1 LNGSPTVSVV
11 ICCYTHDRWD
21 DLTAA
26 IASVRGQTQVPAELI
41 IAVDHAPELAG
52 LVRATFPDVVVVE
65 NTQTRGLS
73 GARNTGIAAA
83 RGDIVAFLDDD
94 AVAAA
99 DWLERLWVPYERP
112 EVMAVGGRVVPDW
125 DEGRPVWFPPE
136 FDWVVGCTYAGHPDA
151 GPVRNVIGANM
162 SMRRSVFTE
171 LGGFDD
177 RVGRIAALPAGC
189 EETELCIRIRQRR
202 PGSVVWYAPD
212 SVVFHRVRAERTT
225 FRYFTSRCRA
235 EGMSKTRVA
244 KLVGARD
251 GLASERTY
259 TAKTLPL
266 ASLRDAG
273 NFLRRQ
279 EGAVTRVG
287 ARVAGVALTAGG
299 FGAARYQDSRA
310 ARAAAVPSEPK
321 APFRPALVTTADLE
335 QPSGMLEATSSA
347 GERYERAVVLVREGG
362 RPRGVAEIEL
372 PAGGLDAAQYEDRL
386 REVLDDD
393 PVVLSDDARSRA
405 LFSVESVFSSLPHV
419 TVVVATCDR
428 PEALR
433 RCVDSV
439 LASNYP
445 SFDVLVVD
453 NAADSIATQRVVAD
467 TYGAGQAVRYVR
479 EPTPGLACAHNRA
492 LLETTAPIVA
502 FTDDDVIVDRDWLPN
517 LVAGFGVAPDVA
529 CVTGM
534 IFPLEIETP
543 AQDLVERSIG
553 FNKGFEQRLFRL
565 GGAPDDL
572 LFPYAAGR
580 FGSGANMAF
589 RTDVLCA
596 LGGFDPALGTGTK
609 ARGGDD
615 LAAFFDVV
623 ASGHALLYEPAAVI
637 FHAHR
642 RDDAAL
648 ARQAFGYGA
657 GLTAY
662 LTKTLVDRPGRV
674 LDLAGRLP
682 AGLKYALSRTSG
694 KNARLPVE
702 YPAAL
707 VRHERAGMLAGPA
720 LYWRSRRATRR
731 APRPVRGAHPAPEI
745 TVANGRRGS

>member
-1 LNGSPTVSVV
+1 
-11 ICCYTHDRWD
+11 
-21 DLTAA
+21 
-26 IASVRGQTQVPAELI
+26 
-41 IAVDHAPELAG
+41 
-52 LVRATFPDVVVVE
+52 
-65 NTQTRGLS
+65 
-73 GARNTGIAAA
+73 
-83 RGDIVAFLDDD
+83 
-94 AVAAA
+94 
-99 DWLERLWVPYERP
+99 
-112 EVMAVGGRVVPDW
+112 
-125 DEGRPVWFPPE
+125 
-136 FDWVVGCTYAGHPDA
+136 
-151 GPVRNVIGANM
+151 
-162 SMRRSVFTE
+162 
-171 LGGFDD
+171 
-177 RVGRIAALPAGC
+177 
-189 EETELCIRIRQRR
+189 
-202 PGSVVWYAPD
+202 VWYAPD

-225 FRYFTSRCRA
+225 FTYFRSRCRA

-259 TAKTLPL
+259 TTKTLPL

-279 EGAVTRVG
+279 EGAVARVG
-287 ARVAGVALTAGG
+287 ARVAGVALTATG
-299 FGAARYQDSRA
+299 FGVARYQDSRPP
-310 ARAAAVPSEPK
+310 AAAPASPP
-321 APFRPALVTTADLE
+321 PFRPALVTTADLDV
-335 QPSGMLEATSSA
+335 PSGLLEATSST
-347 GERYERAVVLVREGG
+347 GTRYERAIVLVREGG
-362 RPRGVAEIEL
+362 RPCGVAQIEL
-372 PAGGLDAAQYEDRL
+372 PVGGLDAAQYEDRL
-386 REVLDDD
+386 REALGR
-393 PVVLSDDARSRA
+393 PAPSTAGEQHSRA
-405 LFSVESVFSSLPHV
+405 LFSVESLFSALPHV

-439 LASNYP
+439 LASDYP

-453 NAADSIATQRVVAD
+453 NAPDSIATQRVVAD
-467 TYGAGQAVRYVR
+467 TYGAGQPVRYVR
-479 EPTPGLACAHNRA
+479 EATPGLACAHNRA

-502 FTDDDVIVDRDWLPN
+502 FTDDDVIVDPGWLTN
-517 LVAGFGVAPDVA
+517 IVAGFGVAPDVA

-589 RTDVLCA
+589 RTDVLSA

-623 ASGHALLYEPAAVI
+623 ASGHALVYEPAAVI

-648 ARQAFGYGA
+648 VRQAFGYGA

-662 LTKTLVDRPGRV
+662 LTKTIVDRPGRV
-674 LDLAGRLP
+674 LDLAGRAP
-682 AGLKYALSRTSG
+682 AGLRYALSRTSA

-707 VRHERAGMLAGPA
+707 VRRERAGMLAGPA
-720 LYWRSRRATRR
+720 LYWRSRRATRH
-731 APRPVRGAHPAPEI
+731 APRPDRGAHPAPEI
-745 TVANGRRGS
+745 IAANGHRGS